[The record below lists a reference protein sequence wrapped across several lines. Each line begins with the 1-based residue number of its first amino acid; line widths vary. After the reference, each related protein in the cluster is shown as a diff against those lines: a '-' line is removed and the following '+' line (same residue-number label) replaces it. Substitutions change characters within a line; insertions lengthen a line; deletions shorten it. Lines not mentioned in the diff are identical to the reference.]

1 MPTKERVA
9 DMTVTTTQL
18 AAVLGITN
26 RRVQQLT
33 QDGVL
38 TTVSRGKFVL
48 GDAVQAYNASTARG
62 GLTKEEAAEAKK
74 LDHIKQKAEATK
86 AKIAQA
92 EAKELSGQM
101 HRSED
106 VAAMTSELIYTVRGA
121 LMALP
126 SRVAINAA
134 ALSDPA
140 EVAEYMR
147 GEVNQIAEEIAM
159 FRYDPAKY
167 EARVRERK
175 AWAEK
180 LAGDDDE

>member
-74 LDHIKQKAEATK
+74 LDHIKQKAEATLKASK

-140 EVAEYMR
+140 EV
-147 GEVNQIAEEIAM
+147 NQIAEEIAM

>member
-62 GLTKEEAAEAKK
+62 GLTKEEAAEAS
-74 LDHIKQKAEATK
+74 K

>member
-74 LDHIKQKAEATK
+74 LDHIKHKASK

>member
-74 LDHIKQKAEATK
+74 LDHIKQKAEATLKASK

-92 EAKELSGQM
+92 EAKELSG
-101 HRSED
+101 RGI
-106 VAAMTSELIYTVRGA
+106 AVRMVP
-121 LMALP
+121 LDL
-126 SRVAINAA
+126 
-134 ALSDPA
+134 
-140 EVAEYMR
+140 
-147 GEVNQIAEEIAM
+147 
-159 FRYDPAKY
+159 
-167 EARVRERK
+167 
-175 AWAEK
+175 
-180 LAGDDDE
+180 

>member
-74 LDHIKQKAEATK
+74 LDHIKQKAEATLKASK

-134 ALSDPA
+134 A
-140 EVAEYMR
+140 EGAEYMR

>member
-1 MPTKERVA
+1 MGCSPPSVEEN
-9 DMTVTTTQL
+9 L
-18 AAVLGITN
+18 SL
-26 RRVQQLT
+26 
-33 QDGVL
+33 
-38 TTVSRGKFVL
+38 
-48 GDAVQAYNASTARG
+48 VQAYNASTARG

-74 LDHIKQKAEATK
+74 LDHIKQKAEATLKASK

-106 VAAMTSELIYTVRGA
+106 VAAMPSELIYTVRGA

>member
-48 GDAVQAYNASTARG
+48 GDVVQAYNASTARG

-74 LDHIKQKAEATK
+74 LDHIKQKAEATLKASK

-140 EVAEYMR
+140 GGAGGTGPGRGGRVYAWR
-147 GEVNQIAEEIAM
+147 GESDSRGNRHVPL
-159 FRYDPAKY
+159 RPGK
-167 EARVRERK
+167 V
-175 AWAEK
+175 
-180 LAGDDDE
+180 